1 MIANECILGWK
12 KGLPSFL
19 ALLDG
24 SLVGKELTSRRS
36 PPFGRVNGFS
46 GVLWLLPKWG
56 FRRELWQKVRRVC
69 LPALAPGGDQMLWI
83 SALRL
88 AGACCMPLR
97 PSSGQ
102 RGCSEGPKHEHERD
116 FTIKS
121 KHFMPTQGK
130 GAQQNKAERI
140 IARELVAWGG
150 NTSSTVILLVHNYYV
165 ATNCRHSKYL
175 ATITKGHARP
185 YFINCWI

>member
-1 MIANECILGWK
+1 MIAIECILGWK

-24 SLVGKELTSRRS
+24 SPAREELTSRRS
-36 PPFGRVNGFS
+36 PPFRRVNGFS

-56 FRRELWQKVRRVC
+56 FRRELWQKVRRIR
-69 LPALAPGGDQMLWI
+69 LPAFAPGSDQMLWI
-83 SALRL
+83 SVLRS

-102 RGCSEGPKHEHERD
+102 RGCSEVPKREHERD

-121 KHFMPTQGK
+121 KHFMPTQG
-130 GAQQNKAERI
+130 R
-140 IARELVAWGG
+140 GG
-150 NTSSTVILLVHNYYV
+150 W
-165 ATNCRHSKYL
+165 CSK
-175 ATITKGHARP
+175 TKRKE
-185 YFINCWI
+185 